1 MLGSCKAQMGGLLW
15 GQETCWREPIRKG
28 FRICWKDFRI
38 RSLLERYVTWRT
50 SKAPYGWNETRY
62 GCLLGLPFPVFLLK
76 KIRICKRH
84 KHTRYTRENS
94 WRLFCWMEDWNLRT
108 MWRSEPLSRLLW
120 PEGISY
126 SATPPK
132 AQMPVPCAS
141 AWLKQLNATGLIHLD
156 TFCSFCRS
164 FPNSET
170 NQLVSNSCRYC
181 LGLRRSLNIAICL
194 DFLSI
199 SVSRCSYFLP
209 SRGIIDRLR

>member
-1 MLGSCKAQMGGLLW
+1 M
-15 GQETCWREPIRKG
+15 PIG
-28 FRICWKDFRI
+28 
-38 RSLLERYVTWRT
+38 T
-50 SKAPYGWNETRY
+50 S
-62 GCLLGLPFPVFLLK
+62 FPVFLLK

-94 WRLFCWMEDWNLRT
+94 WRLFCWMEDCNLRT

-120 PEGISY
+120 PEWISY

-141 AWLKQLNATGLIHLD
+141 AWLKQLNATSWIPLD
-156 TFCSFCRS
+156 TFGSFCRS

-170 NQLVSNSCRYC
+170 SQLVSNSCRYC
-181 LGLRRSLNIAICL
+181 LGLRCFLNIAICL
-194 DFLSI
+194 AFLSI

-209 SRGIIDRLR
+209 SRGIIDRLHFYAYIIVMKGEIGYMNTYGLFCCLPAAAQQPQQPFTAERTSAV

>member
-1 MLGSCKAQMGGLLW
+1 MTFLFLLSRNIFFSF
-15 GQETCWREPIRKG
+15 C
-28 FRICWKDFRI
+28 
-38 RSLLERYVTWRT
+38 
-50 SKAPYGWNETRY
+50 
-62 GCLLGLPFPVFLLK
+62 LLK

-84 KHTRYTRENS
+84 KHTCYTRENS

-108 MWRSEPLSRLLW
+108 MWRSKPLSRLLW
-120 PEGISY
+120 LEGISY
-126 SATPPK
+126 SATQPK

-141 AWLKQLNATGLIHLD
+141 AWLKQLNATSWIPLD

-164 FPNSET
+164 FPNSEAS
-170 NQLVSNSCRYC
+170 QLVSNSCRYC

-199 SVSRCSYFLP
+199 SVSRCSYFFP

>member
-1 MLGSCKAQMGGLLW
+1 M
-15 GQETCWREPIRKG
+15 PIG
-28 FRICWKDFRI
+28 
-38 RSLLERYVTWRT
+38 T
-50 SKAPYGWNETRY
+50 S
-62 GCLLGLPFPVFLLK
+62 FPVFLLK

-94 WRLFCWMEDWNLRT
+94 WRLFCWMEDCNLRT

-120 PEGISY
+120 PEWISY
-126 SATPPK
+126 SATQPK

-141 AWLKQLNATGLIHLD
+141 AWLKQLNATSWIPLD

-170 NQLVSNSCRYC
+170 SQLVSNSCRYC

-199 SVSRCSYFLP
+199 TVSRCSYFLP
-209 SRGIIDRLR
+209 SRRIIDRLRLIPKLHLPAHEAGICNSILGTPCTVVFPTLSTFLDKFQIVQLL

>member
-1 MLGSCKAQMGGLLW
+1 M
-15 GQETCWREPIRKG
+15 PIG
-28 FRICWKDFRI
+28 
-38 RSLLERYVTWRT
+38 T
-50 SKAPYGWNETRY
+50 S
-62 GCLLGLPFPVFLLK
+62 FPVFLLK
-76 KIRICKRH
+76 KIQIYKRH
-84 KHTRYTRENS
+84 KRTRYTRENS

-120 PEGISY
+120 QEGISY

-132 AQMPVPCAS
+132 AQMPAPCAS

-181 LGLRRSLNIAICL
+181 LGLLLSLNIAICL

-209 SRGIIDRLR
+209 SRGIIDRLHFYAYIIVMKGEIWYMNTYGYVRVSSREQNENRQLIALKEVGLTGNHLRQKEQAQCKVRSND